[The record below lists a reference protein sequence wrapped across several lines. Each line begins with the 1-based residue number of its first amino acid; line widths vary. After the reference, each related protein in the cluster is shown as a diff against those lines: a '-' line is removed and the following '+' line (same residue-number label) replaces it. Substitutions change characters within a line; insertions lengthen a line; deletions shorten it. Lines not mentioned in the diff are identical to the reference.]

1 MAKGDENIT
10 EVKKRDGGS
19 YSPKRWKVRFDC
31 GTNPITGKR
40 EIISRTARG
49 TKADARKLRDQIR
62 AEHESG
68 LAVDADKV
76 TFREFAESWHH
87 KRVNEGAVG
96 AARLKREAG
105 IIRDLNGY
113 IGSMKLKNINAEV
126 VENLY
131 AQMRAD
137 KLEQNG
143 KVSST
148 TMNMVHKLLKQILAK
163 AVDYDIILR
172 NPCDRV
178 EAPKIDVAD
187 RRSLTTSEA
196 RDFQAIVEEAE
207 FEAYEAFGDMTR
219 REQRPTILRG
229 LSSVGNIIGVRIA
242 FATGMR
248 RGELMGLTWSHVDL
262 ENGHIRVAQS
272 MTAFNELKEPKSE
285 AGKRV
290 IAIDPITVESLR
302 TWKQFQADALA
313 ILELK
318 QSKDTPVCC
327 SDKGGFLN
335 PTNYS
340 RWWRAFAEA
349 HGFKGLKLHELRH
362 TQATQLVANGVDMK
376 TVQYRL
382 GHSSATL
389 TMNLYAHALPENDE
403 KAAALIGNLFSSA
416 PEANEDEGMLLT
428 A

>member
-1 MAKGDENIT
+1 MAKGDGSIT
-10 EVKKRDGGS
+10 EVTKRDGGS
-19 YSPKRWKVRFDC
+19 YSPKRWKVRFGC

-40 EIISRTARG
+40 EIISRAARG

-68 LAVDADKV
+68 LAVDADKA

-96 AARLKREAG
+96 TARLKREAG

-148 TMNMVHKLLKQILAK
+148 TMKMVHKLLKQILAK

-242 FATGMR
+242 LATGMR

-340 RWWRAFAEA
+340 R
-349 HGFKGLKLHELRH
+349 
-362 TQATQLVANGVDMK
+362 
-376 TVQYRL
+376 
-382 GHSSATL
+382 
-389 TMNLYAHALPENDE
+389 
-403 KAAALIGNLFSSA
+403 
-416 PEANEDEGMLLT
+416 
-428 A
+428 